1 MRPSALAAPMDAP
14 LVATAHSVAVVT
26 KDMASHRIPVLRAML
41 TSFQKGETMVVS
53 PVL

>member
-1 MRPSALAAPMDAP
+1 MDAP
-14 LVATAHSVAVVT
+14 LVATAHSVVVVT

-41 TSFQKGETMVVS
+41 TSFRKGEIMAAS